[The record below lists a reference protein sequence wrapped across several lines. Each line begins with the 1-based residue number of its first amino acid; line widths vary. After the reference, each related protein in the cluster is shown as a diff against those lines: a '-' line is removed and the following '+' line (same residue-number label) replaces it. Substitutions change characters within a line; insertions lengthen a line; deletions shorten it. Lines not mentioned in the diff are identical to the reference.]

1 MASLWVFQSINQ
13 GSVVAG
19 YGARVSDG
27 QSLETAH
34 KVNATQTA
42 AQNPA
47 IGLADKYG
55 DDIEELAAKAVA
67 NDVARSAGQQLIIRR
82 ASENA
87 PKPSTWQ
94 APRRGWPRKVRAAE
108 GVTP

>member
-27 QSLETAH
+27 QQQAMPSLETAH

-42 AQNPA
+42 AQHP
-47 IGLADKYG
+47 
-55 DDIEELAAKAVA
+55 
-67 NDVARSAGQQLIIRR
+67 QQLIIRR

-87 PKPSTWQ
+87 PEPITWH